1 MNIYIV
7 IIIFKLFDRSIATIS
22 FKVGYDNSGLGMHLE
37 LQSMSIKGFKDQG
50 LKERF
55 GIWMIGDIGIQ
66 FIDPV
71 QLEISPFW
79 LE

>member
-37 LQSMSIKGFKDQG
+37 LQSVSIKGFKDQG

-55 GIWMIGDIGIQ
+55 GI
-66 FIDPV
+66 
-71 QLEISPFW
+71 
-79 LE
+79 